1 LAAALLTP
9 LSAGVLL
16 HRLREGRRE
25 VLLIH
30 PGGPYW
36 ARRGEGAWQIPK
48 GGVEPGEELAAAAA
62 REFTEELGSPPPLP
76 LEWLCRIRQRGGK
89 QVEAFIAEGDL
100 DEKAI
105 VSIRFEMEWPPR
117 SGRMR
122 SYPEVDEARWF
133 DLAEARHWML
143 QSQVPIL
150 DAFDQRVGAIAL

>member
-1 LAAALLTP
+1 MSLTP

-16 HRLREGRRE
+16 HRLRGGRRE

-36 ARRGEGAWQIPK
+36 ARRDEGAWQIPK

-62 REFTEELGSPPPLP
+62 REFIEELGSPPPLP
-76 LEWLCRIRQRGGK
+76 LEWLCRVRQAGGK

-122 SYPEVDEARWF
+122 SFPEVDEARWF
-133 DLAEARHWML
+133 SLHEARYRML
-143 QSQVPIL
+143 RSQLPIL
-150 DAFDQRVGAIAL
+150 DAFEERVNAKVL